1 MSSPL
6 LDLDALKALYKKGMN
21 YAMKKYH
28 NPFMSNLTDLCNYQL
43 QLAEKAQDL
52 NTFMNVFWIANP
64 VFQNAFWSPKPVC
77 TGCELQLTPVQFGVS
92 TLGWYFLY
100 GIAGQYA
107 YNISV
112 FRAEIAPPDVVDVD
126 RSEAVRWIIMGGYG
140 VVGGDWYEIKPE
152 WMYLKYTQPSY
163 STFSLSGTSSSM
175 IFSFTSAIP
184 MQFQLNLTYTDV
196 SGTQRVFSSQ
206 LVPNAPPNA
215 NVPGSY
221 KGLLGSSTMYY
232 SYTDMIINIS
242 VNNEPALSGHGW
254 IDHQLLASTL
264 PKTLY
269 EKSIL
274 GALSAISKNK
284 SRGWLWFA
292 IQDYEDG
299 NQYMLHHFLNS
310 TSTYSDQIS
319 VGKEISPFQISNVY
333 NKGVPHF
340 SPKNSTMSVSDL
352 KVVMTSTSA
361 VLGVN
366 LPSKYNITLPGG
378 KKVVLSVACKVP
390 NVFPV
395 PHAPYECPAYLYDES
410 GTRVIGLGL
419 IEANWYLSYD
429 QIVSR
434 LISVVG
440 GNAQN
445 TAEINTVMS
454 GIVQPQTVWQKI
466 ISILVVLFPLWL
478 LIFFIIFILHK
489 KTGRKIRLL
498 LCLGI
503 FLFFIGISRI
513 I

>member
-6 LDLDALKALYKKGMN
+6 LDLNALKALYSKGMK

-28 NPFMSNLTDLCNYQL
+28 NPFMSDVEGLCNYQL

-52 NTFMNVFWIANP
+52 NTFMNIFWISNP

-77 TGCELQLTPVQFGVS
+77 TGCELQLTPVQFGVAS
-92 TLGWYFLY
+92 LGWYFLY

-107 YNISV
+107 YNISI
-112 FRAEIAPPDVVDVD
+112 FRAEVAPPDVVDFD
-126 RSEAVRWIIMGGYG
+126 RSEAVRWIVMGGYG
-140 VVGGDWYEIKPE
+140 VTGGDWYEIKPE

-163 STFSLSGTSSSM
+163 STFSLTGSSSSV
-175 IFSFTSAIP
+175 ILSFVSAIP
-184 MQFQLNLTYTDV
+184 MQFQLNLTYTDTT
-196 SGTQRVFSSQ
+196 GTQRVFSSQ
-206 LVPNAPPNA
+206 LVANAPPNA

-254 IDHQLLASTL
+254 IDHQLITGAL
-264 PKTLY
+264 PNTLY

-274 GALSAISKNK
+274 GAISVISKNK
-284 SRGWLWFA
+284 SKGWLWFA
-292 IQDYEDG
+292 IQDYESG
-299 NQYMLHHFLNS
+299 LQYMLHHFLNS
-310 TSTYSDQIS
+310 SSEYADQIS
-319 VGKEISPFQISNVY
+319 VGKEISPLQIINVY
-333 NKGVPHF
+333 RKGVPHF
-340 SPKNSTMSVSDL
+340 NPKNTTMNSNDV
-352 KVVMTSTSA
+352 KVVMTATSA
-361 VLGVN
+361 VLGLN

-378 KKVVLSVACKVP
+378 KKVILSIACKTP

-419 IEANWYLSYD
+419 IEANWYLPYE
-429 QIVSR
+429 QVAARLVS
-434 LISVVG
+434 VAG

-445 TAEINTVMS
+445 TEEISTVMT
-454 GIVQPQTVWQKI
+454 GLVQPQSVWQKI

-478 LIFFIIFILHK
+478 LIFFLVFIFSK
-489 KTGRKIRLL
+489 KSGRKIRAL

-503 FLFFIGISRI
+503 FIFFIGMSRVI
-513 I
+513 